1 MENELF
7 GMLEPIR
14 DRAAKFLDADLDIR
28 SKIGE
33 LRSEV
38 FSDTSN
44 IKNSSLIAITSNS
57 SLFVAI
63 GYDSQ
68 LFDIVAGHCLNG
80 EEVSE
85 DELVELRES
94 ISSEAINIIV
104 GNALQTPPTGVAINI
119 STPLYIDEIDSVFK
133 DKLAR
138 VATTTIDT
146 LFGSMYIAVVKPN
159 TKTANIRS

>member
-14 DRAAKFLDADLDIR
+14 DRAAKYLDVDLGIR

-44 IKNSSLIAITSNS
+44 ITNSSLIAITSNS

-68 LFDIVAGHCLNG
+68 LFDTVTNNCLSG
-80 EEVSE
+80 EEVNE

-94 ISSEAINIIV
+94 ISGEVINIIV
-104 GNALQTPPTGVAINI
+104 GNALQTPPTWVAINI
-119 STPLYIDEIDSVFK
+119 STPLYINEISSVFK
-133 DKLAR
+133 DKLAQ

-146 LFGSMYIAVVKPN
+146 LFGSMYIALVKPN
-159 TKTANIRS
+159 VKTSNIRS